1 VNAARSAAQCAA
13 PPRERVQCRSSSV
26 VPRSAC
32 GDGGHP
38 RVTTLGCSWPGAHGQ
53 RSPCTR
59 LPSWGRRADSRIDIR
74 TGLHTGSLVCAS
86 SRQLRPAMWR
96 NNRKRAQLRKCAGGE
111 AAARTAN
118 GRNCGS
124 PPVVKPPLAARTGAN
139 ATTRAHLPH
148 GTRCSLL
155 RHAASARLL
164 RVCALRALQ
173 GALHS
178 RATPTAYPPHEAA
191 ALLRHPVGRDVNK
204 IINAVTVQRN

>member
-1 VNAARSAAQCAA
+1 MNAARSAAQCAA

-38 RVTTLGCSWPGAHGQ
+38 RVTTLGCSWPAAHGQ

-59 LPSWGRRADSRIDIR
+59 PPSCGRPADSRIDIR
-74 TGLHTGSLVCAS
+74 TGLRTGSLVCAS

-96 NNRKRAQLRKCAGGE
+96 NNRKRAQLKKPG
-111 AAARTAN
+111 
-118 GRNCGS
+118 
-124 PPVVKPPLAARTGAN
+124 VVKPPLAARTGAN

>member
-1 VNAARSAAQCAA
+1 MNAARSAALCAARSTAPCAA
-13 PPRERVQCRSSSV
+13 PCAGPRERVQCRSSSV

-38 RVTTLGCSWPGAHGQ
+38 RVTTLGCSWPKAHGQ
-53 RSPCTR
+53 RSPCAR
-59 LPSWGRRADSRIDIR
+59 PPARGRPADSRIDIR
-74 TGLHTGSLVCAS
+74 TGLRTGSLVCAS

-96 NNRKRAQLRKCAGGE
+96 NNRKRAQLRKPA
-111 AAARTAN
+111 
-118 GRNCGS
+118 
-124 PPVVKPPLAARTGAN
+124 VVKPPLAARTGAN

-164 RVCALRALQ
+164 RVCALRAHQ

-178 RATPTAYPPHEAA
+178 QATPTAYPPHEAA